1 MHVRL
6 TRTLKILESHGAIS
20 NLEWSR
26 SFAVV
31 VMLNL
36 PNLLT
41 LFRIGLVPILVV
53 VYFLEL
59 SYREMVLAGIFLL
72 AAITDWLDG
81 FLARKLGAVSDL
93 GSFLDPVADKLIV
106 ACVLVLL
113 ASDPGI
119 LEQVIHP
126 AVFSVAV
133 CVIIGRE
140 ITISALREWM
150 SELGSR
156 GVVSVSMLGKI
167 KTVFQMVS
175 IVLLLYAK
183 PVQGMPI
190 FRVGEI
196 VFYVTAIL
204 TLWSMWVYLKS
215 AMPILIQG
223 SIMDKESGT
232 SMEESN
238 KAID

>member
-1 MHVRL
+1 
-6 TRTLKILESHGAIS
+6 
-20 NLEWSR
+20 
-26 SFAVV
+26 
-31 VMLNL
+31 MLNL
-36 PNLLT
+36 PNVLT
-41 LFRIGLVPILVV
+41 LFRIGLVPILVI
-53 VYFLEL
+53 VYFVES
-59 SYREMVLAGIFLL
+59 SYRELLLAGIFLL

-113 ASDPGI
+113 ASDPQI
-119 LEQVIHP
+119 LDQVIHP

-167 KTVFQMVS
+167 KTVFQMTS
-175 IVLLLYAK
+175 IVLLLYAE
-183 PVQGMPI
+183 PVQGIPI
-190 FRVGEI
+190 FRIGEI
-196 VFYVTAIL
+196 VFYITAIL

-215 AMPILIQG
+215 AMPILIRG
-223 SIMDKESGT
+223 SMVG
-232 SMEESN
+232 
-238 KAID
+238 KASRKSIENGEKAEK

>member
-1 MHVRL
+1 
-6 TRTLKILESHGAIS
+6 
-20 NLEWSR
+20 
-26 SFAVV
+26 
-31 VMLNL
+31 MLNL

>member
-1 MHVRL
+1 M
-6 TRTLKILESHGAIS
+6 
-20 NLEWSR
+20 
-26 SFAVV
+26 
-31 VMLNL
+31 NL
-36 PNLLT
+36 PNVLT
-41 LFRIGLVPILVV
+41 LFRIGLVPILVI
-53 VYFLEL
+53 VYFVES
-59 SYREMVLAGIFLL
+59 SYRELLLAGIFLL

-113 ASDPGI
+113 ASDPQI
-119 LEQVIHP
+119 LDQVIHP

-167 KTVFQMVS
+167 KTVFQMTS
-175 IVLLLYAK
+175 IVLLLYAE
-183 PVQGMPI
+183 PVQGIPI
-190 FRVGEI
+190 FRIGEI
-196 VFYVTAIL
+196 VFYITAIL

-215 AMPILIQG
+215 AMPILIRG
-223 SIMDKESGT
+223 SMVG
-232 SMEESN
+232 
-238 KAID
+238 KASRKSIENGEKAEK